1 VAYAEAKRML
11 GCDMGSFRSVA
22 KCSGLAGVASSIA
35 TNPFWVLKT
44 KQAEKG
50 VSILKAGNDLIR
62 DEGLHALWKGQM
74 ASLILVMNPI
84 IQFGIYE
91 WLKKK
96 LPTGTYNNIKKKAYI
111 LIF

>member
-1 VAYAEAKRML
+1 ML
-11 GCDMGSFRSVA
+11 GCDTGSFRSVA
-22 KCSGLAGVASSIA
+22 KCSGLAGIASSIA

-50 VSILKAGNDLIR
+50 VSILKAGKDLIK
-62 DEGLHALWKGQM
+62 DEGLQALWKGQM
-74 ASLILVMNPI
+74 ASLILVVNPI

-96 LPTGTYNNIKKKAYI
+96 LPTSTYQYMKKKMYI
-111 LIF
+111 SIF